1 MAPPSI
7 YESCRPITDMDS
19 EGTLD
24 RRTLD
29 RLQEV
34 LTEHPIRL
42 GVLFGSQATGA
53 AGSHSDIDVAG
64 EFQPSVDDQF
74 KAQLELGV
82 DLTCALGTDDVDVI
96 DLQSVRPA
104 VGYSALTRGT
114 VLVGDSER
122 AEALVAQFDRERDRS
137 TSTERRERFDDALGR
152 LKELV

>member
-1 MAPPSI
+1 
-7 YESCRPITDMDS
+7 MDAD
-19 EGTLD
+19 GTRD

-53 AGSHSDIDVAG
+53 AGHHSDIDVAV
-64 EFQPSVDDQF
+64 EFLPSVEDQF

-82 DLTCALGTDDVDVI
+82 DLTRALGSDDVDVI
-96 DLQSVRPA
+96 DLLTVRPA
-104 VGYSALTRGT
+104 VGYSALNTGT

-122 AEALVAQFDRERDRS
+122 ADDLRAQFERKRDRS